1 MRSLD
6 WGVPVPFNAQ
16 VASSIASVRSPRVIS
31 YYGEHRL
38 GENTVL
44 AKKRLTTADLT
55 LILASATRGVPEIL
69 KSLELPG
76 NSIDSPGVAAVQ
88 MAVSNGQLP
97 HLTCVDFSDNADVDP
112 VVKNALLKAM
122 QVQGDKL
129 GLKIALAANA
139 DFRIEPR
146 PATPD
151 L

>member
-1 MRSLD
+1 
-6 WGVPVPFNAQ
+6 
-16 VASSIASVRSPRVIS
+16 
-31 YYGEHRL
+31 
-38 GENTVL
+38 
-44 AKKRLTTADLT
+44 
-55 LILASATRGVPEIL
+55 
-69 KSLELPG
+69 
-76 NSIDSPGVAAVQ
+76 